1 MVPAVRGSNRWLVE
15 PTGMFHRTITQRR
28 ALVRQSKS
36 NSNTKPKR
44 KIPGEGDKPV
54 SLLKRT
60 RVPKRAFRGEK
71 CCANGLDKADFLI
84 DGLFVM
90 TPASQARNH
99 VTKRWFPYVYSRNTN
114 TPEYPPKSPAS
125 R

>member
-84 DGLFVM
+84 DGLEEFR
-90 TPASQARNH
+90 QL
-99 VTKRWFPYVYSRNTN
+99 RWLGCFCLNLRRPSD
-114 TPEYPPKSPAS
+114 S
-125 R
+125 